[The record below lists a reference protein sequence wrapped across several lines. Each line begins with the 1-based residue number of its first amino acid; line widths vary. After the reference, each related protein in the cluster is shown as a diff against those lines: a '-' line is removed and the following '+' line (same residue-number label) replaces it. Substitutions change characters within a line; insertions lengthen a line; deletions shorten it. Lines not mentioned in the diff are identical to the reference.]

1 MPVEKDED
9 IVPVHSLLHG
19 AVDYFT
25 TSSKNLEKG
34 GIAGRIITEVGQK
47 LRQKARFIVHLQATS
62 SRSLKAAAA

>member
-34 GIAGRIITEVGQK
+34 GIAGRIKNEVG
-47 LRQKARFIVHLQATS
+47 
-62 SRSLKAAAA
+62 